1 MSDITPSEMDSL
13 REVFTELSPGLALA
27 LSEHRNEMTELE
39 LLSLEEPAVH
49 EILSRSETVLSTL
62 FSLSAPFSVE
72 SLLVMSEEDAKLLAN
87 NAEEEL
93 PESLTEAQNEELGVT
108 LAALVRGLATNLTN
122 RTGENVEVES
132 CVTSMGALSLP
143 PVFALSDS
151 ALQANFTLSISGKKS
166 LTITLLITP
175 ELVHLLAPAQD
186 EIVNNAADDIVS
198 EDDLAAM
205 LSEISGSESAP
216 APVQGSSGSSFASN
230 AALHQNMPNGIE
242 LLLDIPLEV
251 TVELGRVKMLI
262 RDVLEL
268 ASGSIVELDRMA
280 GEPVDLQVNGKLVAK
295 GEVVVIEDN
304 FGIRVTEI
312 ISPINR
318 ISSLGKVA

>member
-1 MSDITPSEMDSL
+1 MPDITPSEMDSL

-49 EILSRSETVLSTL
+49 EILSRSETALSTL

-87 NAEEEL
+87 NSEEEP

-132 CVTSMGALSLP
+132 CVTSIGALSLP

-151 ALQANFTLSISGKKS
+151 ALQANFTLSIPGKKS

-205 LSEISGSESAP
+205 LSEISGSESEP
-216 APVQGSSGSSFASN
+216 APVQGSSGGAFASH

-312 ISPINR
+312 ISPIDR
-318 ISSLGKVA
+318 VSSLGKVA